1 MTTVVVTG
9 IGATS
14 PIGGTARESWSALL
28 AGESGIRSLEQEW
41 VGQYELPVTFAGEVK
56 VKAADVLERVEVKR
70 LDPSAQLALIS
81 AREAWADSGLEGVD
95 PERILVDYATGIGG
109 LWTLLDGWDVL
120 KEKGSQPRIAGRF
133 FVGVDDFI
141 VGDAEF
147 ITLQSG

>member
-14 PIGGTARESWSALL
+14 PLGGTARESWSALL

-41 VGQYELPVTFAGEVK
+41 VAQHELPVTFAGEVK

-81 AREAWADSGLEGVD
+81 AREAWPIVVSRVSTLSASSWTTPPVLVVSG
-95 PERILVDYATGIGG
+95 R
-109 LWTLLDGWDVL
+109 
-120 KEKGSQPRIAGRF
+120 SSMAG
-133 FVGVDDFI
+133 
-141 VGDAEF
+141 
-147 ITLQSG
+147 TC